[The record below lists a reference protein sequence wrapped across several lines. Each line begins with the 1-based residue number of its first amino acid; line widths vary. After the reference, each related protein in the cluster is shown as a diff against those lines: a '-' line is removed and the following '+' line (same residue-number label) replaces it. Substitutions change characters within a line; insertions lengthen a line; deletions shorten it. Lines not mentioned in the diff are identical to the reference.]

1 MNYTVFIESVPS
13 RTIEKGTNFKTAG
26 QETVRIYIEVDK

>member
-1 MNYTVFIESVPS
+1 VNYIVFIESVLS

-26 QETVRIYIEVDK
+26 QEMVRIYIEINK